1 MSLPDP
7 QFEPEFYHALPVKRA
22 LAWVVDLVIVLLL
35 VLVAMILTAMLAV
48 LILPVLFVTVSIAY
62 RWVMLHNHAA
72 TFGMMLVGI
81 KLRRLDGNAADSTAC
96 AIHATVFSLAQMFFL
111 PQIISIALI
120 LTTPYRQ
127 SLADLVVQTTM
138 INRYYID

>member
-1 MSLPDP
+1 MKLPDP
-7 QFEPEFYHALPVKRA
+7 HHEPEFYQALPVKRA
-22 LAWVVDLVIVLLL
+22 LAWVVDLVITLAL
-35 VLVAMILTAMLAV
+35 VLVALLLTAMLAV
-48 LILPVLFVTVSIAY
+48 LILPLVFVTVSVAY
-62 RWVMLHNHAA
+62 RWVMLSNYSA
-72 TFGMMLVGI
+72 TFGMMLASI
-81 KLRRLDGNAADSTAC
+81 ELRRLDGRQAEPTAC

-138 INRYYID
+138 INRYVIE